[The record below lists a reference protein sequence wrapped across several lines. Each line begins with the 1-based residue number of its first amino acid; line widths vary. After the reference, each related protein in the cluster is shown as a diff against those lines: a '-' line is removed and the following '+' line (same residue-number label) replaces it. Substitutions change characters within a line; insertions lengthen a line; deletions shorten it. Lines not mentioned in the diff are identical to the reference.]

1 MGLLSS
7 WARRKDTAITS
18 GKEKRKKSDD
28 FETSLSDN
36 SRLNELY
43 KEGVTLNDFQV
54 LHSQIGDGKFATVMK
69 VRHMK
74 TRRLYACK
82 VLRKRQLLSE
92 RQVVNIF
99 IERGIL
105 IRLQHPFVISL
116 QYAFQT
122 EEKLFFVMD
131 YCAGGDFFHHLQAN
145 NRFCEKVTA
154 FYAAEICLGLEAL
167 HNFDIIHR
175 DLKPENIL
183 VTADGHLKITDF
195 GFSKWG
201 GNRRNKELSAK
212 TFLGSAPYLA
222 PEILEM
228 KEYTKAVDWWAFGIL
243 ITEMMTGLPQ
253 FYEQNLDNNYR
264 RIMHESVSFKSYLSR
279 TARSLILDLLEKEPN
294 FRLKEACEVKK
305 HKFFRNTNWE
315 AVLNGTVNSPR
326 DVHVLRF
333 SDSEEESNSSVELMC
348 DYYRPSY
355 KAREERKDASTK
367 IDGDPFI
374 GFTYTAALGGYLPDD
389 YKNPLLED
397 RHSTANEVK
406 ICVDDSL
413 GTIV

>member
-7 WARRKDTAITS
+7 WRRKDTEITTS
-18 GKEKRKKSDD
+18 NGKGKKDD
-28 FETSLSDN
+28 AGETSDN
-36 SRLNELY
+36 SRLNQLY

-74 TRRLYACK
+74 TRRMYACK

-92 RQVVNIF
+92 KQVVNIF

-105 IRLQHPFVISL
+105 IRLEHPYVISL

-145 NRFCEKVTA
+145 NRFSQKVTA

-167 HNFDIIHR
+167 HNLDIIHR
-175 DLKPENIL
+175 DMKPENIL
-183 VTADGHLKITDF
+183 VTAEGHLKIADF

-201 GNRRNKELSAK
+201 GNRRKQELSAK

-253 FYEQNLDNNYR
+253 FYEQNTETNYR
-264 RIMHESVSFKSYLSR
+264 RIMHESVSFKSFLSR
-279 TARSLILDLLEKEPN
+279 TARSLILDLLEKDPKH
-294 FRLKEACEVKK
+294 RMKVAADVKA
-305 HKFFRNTNWE
+305 HAFFGRTDWE
-315 AVLNGTVNSPR
+315 AVLNRNVESPR

-333 SDSEEESNSSVELMC
+333 TDSEEESNSSVELMC
-348 DYYRPSY
+348 DYYRPSH
-355 KAREERKDASTK
+355 KAREERKDASMK

-374 GFTYTAALGGYLPDD
+374 GFTYTAAIGRYLPDD
-389 YKNPLLED
+389 EETLAAED
-397 RHSTANEVK
+397 S
-406 ICVDDSL
+406 I
-413 GTIV
+413 GTIEY